1 MPAER
6 YFCSRRLRFLPVR
19 DIGRSESLLARGRHS
34 RTVPRRCRN
43 LVWQCHHSE
52 RSSNP
57 FSLFPIRLGGRTV
70 ASWKLQCCSGCLINR
85 CTVIAQSQDLASV
98 VKKKKKTSSS
108 VMRCFLVCQQNCS
121 VQDKRKQLQQQRSW
135 EKTKA
140 QGKLLQSICHIADAP
155 ERTGNA
161 WRSAIPYIRPR
172 NLGVDSWSQ
181 PHQQNSAQRERE
193 RERCLYIYL
202 LQEIVCNHD
211 ISLVCCY
218 LFRILS

>member
-98 VKKKKKTSSS
+98 VKKKKKHHHQSWDAFLSANRI
-108 VMRCFLVCQQNCS
+108 VRCKTKENNYNNKEVEK
-121 VQDKRKQLQQQRSW
+121 KRKRKENCFKVYAILQTRPSAREMRGVQLYRILDPATWVWILEASPTN
-135 EKTKA
+135 KI
-140 QGKLLQSICHIADAP
+140 LH
-155 ERTGNA
+155 
-161 WRSAIPYIRPR
+161 
-172 NLGVDSWSQ
+172 
-181 PHQQNSAQRERE
+181 RERE
-193 RERCLYIYL
+193 RERDVYIY
-202 LQEIVCNHD
+202 I
-211 ISLVCCY
+211 CY
-218 LFRILS
+218 RR